1 MKAFSAR
8 MSLMMALVWLCAC
21 SVNPVTGKNELSLMS
36 AEQEVAI
43 GKQNYGPA
51 QQMQGGRYVVDPELN
66 VYVNSVGQKLARVS
80 DRPNLPYEFVV
91 INNGTP
97 NAWAMPGGKIA
108 INRGLLALLEDESQL
123 AAVLGHEVVHAAARH
138 SAQQQT
144 QSTLLGVGV
153 LATGIALSDKDPQ
166 MGALATGAL
175 GIGAQAWQARYGR
188 QQELES
194 DKYGIEYMVE
204 AGYDPAG
211 AVELQQTFLKLS
223 EGRQANWLDNFFAS
237 HPPSQERV
245 ENNRQLAAQYS
256 GGERNRQSYQR
267 AIAQLK
273 KDADAYEDYQ
283 QALAALGNDETEK
296 ANSLV
301 ASAIKQQPKE
311 TLFWELKGRLA
322 AQQKDYRAAATA
334 FDRAVKANPE
344 FFRPLAY
351 RGLAQRQL
359 NNHSAAETD
368 LKASMNLLPTQI
380 ASYYLGEY
388 ALEKNQ
394 RQQAIEYF
402 QIAAQGG
409 GELGQ
414 AAQARLQELQPQPQQ

>member
-8 MSLMMALVWLCAC
+8 ISLMMALVWLCAC

-36 AEQEVAI
+36 PAQEVAI

-91 INNGTP
+91 INNGVP

-108 INRGLLALLEDESQL
+108 INRGLLVLLEDESQL

-153 LATGIALSDKDPQ
+153 LATGIALSDKDPE

-188 QQELES
+188 QQEFQADE
-194 DKYGIEYMVE
+194 YGIEYMAE

-245 ENNRQLAAQYS
+245 EKNRQLAAQYS
-256 GGERNRQSYQR
+256 GGDRNRQSYQR

-322 AQQKDYRAAATA
+322 AQQKDYQAAATA

-351 RGLAQRQL
+351 RGLAHRQL
-359 NNHSAAETD
+359 NNHSAAEAD
-368 LKASMNLLPTQI
+368 LKASMQLLPTQI

-409 GELGQ
+409 GELGE